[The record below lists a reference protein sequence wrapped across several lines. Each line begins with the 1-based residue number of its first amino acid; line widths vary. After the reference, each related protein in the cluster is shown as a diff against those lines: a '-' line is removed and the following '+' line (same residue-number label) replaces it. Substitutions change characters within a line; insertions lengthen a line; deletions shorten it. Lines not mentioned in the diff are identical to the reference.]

1 MQLDSPGPEIALPV
15 WFERVEC
22 FHVSTVA
29 NALFFF
35 FLLSTGAEEAA
46 GRERGG
52 KRLYCVAVLLLSDD
66 LQSREEGDG
75 EFIQSKRRRKWRLE
89 DKGNKEEAIPVEA
102 EIRKHIQGKV
112 VEAAA
117 GGGKEEG
124 GGRREDM

>member
-1 MQLDSPGPEIALPV
+1 VFSCFYG
-15 WFERVEC
+15 REC
-22 FHVSTVA
+22 
-29 NALFFF
+29 ALFFF
-35 FLLSTGAEEAA
+35 PTQHRCRGSCWE
-46 GRERGG
+46 RERGG